1 MITWPE
7 DEKLTA
13 PARKNMVRFKGTALA
28 KELEED
34 THTWK
39 FVNWSWTNDAP
50 HKWILEDDARR
61 EVTLTMDGD
70 GLWAM
75 KRAEPD
81 RAGHP

>member
-1 MITWPE
+1 MITWPD

-13 PARKNMVRFKGTALA
+13 LAQKNMVRFKGTALA

-39 FVNWSWTNDAP
+39 FVNWSWTKDAP

-61 EVTLTMDGD
+61 EVALTMDAEGM
-70 GLWAM
+70 WAT
-75 KRAEPD
+75 KRAF
-81 RAGHP
+81 